1 MARFSTLTTASLLV
15 GFAPLA
21 SGAVFDFGDGNN
33 NTNNSQESGD
43 GNWNPFP
50 SGENV
55 SISTSV
61 SETIGGITM
70 TLLRAE
76 VTGGDTG
83 DDFWGINDQGIG
95 VITDGAGGPAGRRL
109 SGDVGESV
117 VFSFDVDV
125 FLDSARFGNF
135 NASETVEITPAGG
148 STITITG
155 AQDPDFDNALG
166 GVLVTAGT
174 EITMTTTGNNGVLFN
189 EITVSEVPEPSS
201 SLALLGLG
209 GLAMLRRR
217 R

>member
-1 MARFSTLTTASLLV
+1 MARFSTLTTACLLI

-21 SGAVFDFGDGNN
+21 GGAVFDFANGN
-33 NTNNSQESGD
+33 NTNNSQASGD
-43 GNWNPFP
+43 GNWDPFP
-50 SGENV
+50 SGEDV
-55 SISTSV
+55 STSTSA
-61 SETIGGITM
+61 SETIDGITM

-76 VTGGDTG
+76 VAGGDTG
-83 DDFWGINDQGIG
+83 DDFWGINSQGIG
-95 VITDGAGGPAGRRL
+95 VITDGAGGSVGRRI
-109 SGDVGESV
+109 SGDAGESI

-135 NASETVEITPAGG
+135 GDAETVEITPAGG
-148 STITITG
+148 STITIPG
-155 AQDPDFDNALG
+155 AQGPDFDNALG

-174 EITMTTTGNNGVLFN
+174 EITLTTTGNNGVLFN
-189 EITVSEVPEPSS
+189 EITVSAVPEPS